1 MIAGKSEVKYLESNP
16 LSLSKSFY
24 VKEFIPREAS
34 EDLWEAYFH
43 LSEMV
48 FREWN
53 PKGRLPDR
61 ALVRR
66 LFSTP
71 NPLYSVKRWMVFEEA
86 KRAIASA
93 RISYDTELSPDYES
107 NRDVCHF
114 SVEVAPAYRRRK
126 VATFLLTHLAETA
139 KRLQRDTVTAEADN
153 PVGLGFCRHLRGEMV
168 HEEVQHRLYM
178 EDIDWQLVEKWLQ
191 RGRTKSQDIQVEVF
205 QECPDKDIEE
215 FCRIYT
221 EIINQRPTGEM
232 EQMLITTPESRRIEE
247 RYLKKK
253 GIDWYTMIS
262 REHDDRISGLTDIM
276 YNPEEPHR
284 VNQYFTGVLG
294 RYRRRGLGKRLK
306 AEMLVFIKNRF
317 PDVEYIAT
325 STARTNR
332 PMRAINKELGF
343 LPTRTCFLFRWAL
356 PELERRVDE
365 ILQGRD
371 KRSKKHI

>member
-1 MIAGKSEVKYLESNP
+1 METNP
-16 LSLSKSFY
+16 LSLSKSFFLM
-24 VKEFIPREAS
+24 EFVPREAS
-34 EDLWEAYFH
+34 EDVWEAYFR
-43 LSEMV
+43 LSEMI

-66 LFSTP
+66 LFATP

-86 KRAIASA
+86 KIAIASG
-93 RISYDTELSPDYES
+93 RISYDTELSPDYDS
-107 NRDVCHF
+107 NRDVCQF
-114 SVEVAPAYRRRK
+114 SVAVAPAYRRRK
-126 VATFLLTHLAETA
+126 VATYLLKHLAETA
-139 KRLQRDTVTAEADN
+139 RGLQRDTVTAEADN

-168 HEEVQHRLYM
+168 HEEVQHRLYV

-191 RGRTKSQDIQVEVF
+191 RGRIKSRDIQVEVF
-205 QECPDKDIEE
+205 QECPKKDVEE

-253 GIDWYTMIS
+253 GIEWYTMIS
-262 REHDDRISGLTDIM
+262 REYDDRISGLTDIM

-284 VNQYFTGVLG
+284 VDQYFTGVLA

-343 LPTRTCFLFRWAL
+343 QPTRTCFLFRWSL
-356 PELERRVDE
+356 PELNLRVDK
-365 ILQGRD
+365 ILQGRH
-371 KRSKKHI
+371 KSFKKHI